1 MFRFFKIL
9 NDDATVETTA
19 VLPVQSSQAS
29 ATRTENVDGHERLDS
44 LISISMHDGLT
55 VIQHGARLAVVGEL
69 LASTLA
75 YLPAA
80 MRADITESFRNRI
93 ENLMSLGDE
102 RVLPEEFQSALLIEV
117 NRYLNVLR

>member
-1 MFRFFKIL
+1 
-9 NDDATVETTA
+9 
-19 VLPVQSSQAS
+19 
-29 ATRTENVDGHERLDS
+29 
-44 LISISMHDGLT
+44 
-55 VIQHGARLAVVGEL
+55 
-69 LASTLA
+69 
-75 YLPAA
+75 

>member
-1 MFRFFKIL
+1 
-9 NDDATVETTA
+9 
-19 VLPVQSSQAS
+19 
-29 ATRTENVDGHERLDS
+29 
-44 LISISMHDGLT
+44 MHDGLT